1 MSETTTAPEAVEDAP
16 ATEQQPEAKT
26 FDADY
31 VEKLRKEAAR
41 YRTEAKANADAAKK
55 LADIE
60 EAQKT
65 AEQKAAERLA
75 EAEKKAAEAEA
86 KMALATVAGE
96 SGVPAD
102 ILNGP
107 EDRTPEGLQ
116 AFADKITAYVG
127 AATAPRTPKPD
138 PNQGRQISPALS
150 TADMFAAALNG
161 QV

>member
-1 MSETTTAPEAVEDAP
+1 M
-16 ATEQQPEAKT
+16 
-26 FDADY
+26 
-31 VEKLRKEAAR
+31 
-41 YRTEAKANADAAKK
+41 
-55 LADIE
+55 
-60 EAQKT
+60 
-65 AEQKAAERLA
+65 
-75 EAEKKAAEAEA
+75 AEA

-107 EDRTPEGLQ
+107 EDRTPDGLQ